1 MQHAFVEKRQ
11 ILDVILIANEAID
24 SRLKGN
30 SRWIIYKLDIEYN
43 HINWSFVFAVLDK
56 LGFGSKWISWIRWCI
71 SIVRFSILINGS
83 PSSFFQNS
91 KGLRQGDPL
100 SPYQF
105 IMAREAFSHILIK
118 AKEKGREGGRERRF
132 TEGLLVRGRVK
143 SRGGGLP
150 FVICEWY
157 PHSLWC

>member
-1 MQHAFVEKRQ
+1 M
-11 ILDVILIANEAID
+11 
-24 SRLKGN
+24 
-30 SRWIIYKLDIEYN
+30 
-43 HINWSFVFAVLDK
+43 
-56 LGFGSKWISWIRWCI
+56 
-71 SIVRFSILINGS
+71 INGS

-118 AKEKGREGGRERRF
+118 AKEKGREGGREGVRERRF

-150 FVICEWY
+150 FVICE
-157 PHSLWC
+157 